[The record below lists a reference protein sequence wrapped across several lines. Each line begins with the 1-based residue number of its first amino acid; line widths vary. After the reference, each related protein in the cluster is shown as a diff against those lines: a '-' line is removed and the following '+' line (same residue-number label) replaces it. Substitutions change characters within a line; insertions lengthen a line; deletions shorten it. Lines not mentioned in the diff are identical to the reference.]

1 MGKNPETGRTEEE
14 KEVKIR
20 PGERN
25 MPGSINREDCA
36 LLVIDIQEKLFP
48 LEYEKERL
56 LRNAVGVV
64 EFAKLMG
71 IPIIVTEQENL
82 GDTVPEIREPLGDFK
97 PIRKICFSCFLCEE
111 FVKALERTG
120 KKKLILIGIETHICI
135 TQTALDAMPDYDIHL
150 VTDAVSSIK
159 ESDREIGIERMR
171 VAGVTITSAE
181 MLIYEILKK
190 VGTDEFRAAL
200 KIVKKL

>member
-1 MGKNPETGRTEEE
+1 
-14 KEVKIR
+14 
-20 PGERN
+20 